1 MHSARLATRQ
11 LLTVA
16 ALVLAAGLAG
26 AAPAP
31 DQDEA
36 ALRKRALAL
45 NDVTGDE
52 AIKGQVLDLVQDA
65 AGTRK
70 LLPVALAMS
79 KDKKQPFNYNA
90 AYILGSAARRL
101 KDVGTAK
108 AFYRLAI
115 DLATKLGSGTK
126 MAQAYGGLS
135 DMLYENKMYDET
147 EKLLKEVL
155 ELTDE
160 GAGRAQTNALLRMVN
175 VLAKQRKFDEAYKL
189 IDNLSKAKP
198 DYWLFLELKA
208 GVQREQGKFEEAAK
222 TYEAMMDSIKKDDSL
237 GEKDKTEMLNEVRIR
252 LVGALAK
259 SGKFDDA
266 YKLIDELSKDKP
278 GYWAYL
284 ELKAEVQREEGKFEA
299 AAKTYEAMMDSI
311 KKDDSL
317 KDKDKA
323 DLLNE
328 SRYLLS
334 NVYLELNDIKKTG
347 EYLEALLAQDPDNP
361 TYNNDL
367 GYIWADH
374 NMNLE
379 KSEKMIRKALEED
392 RKRQLQA
399 NPELKPEEVKDN
411 AAYLD
416 SLAWVL
422 FKQGKFKEAKTPIL
436 EAVKDK
442 EGQHIEI
449 YDHLGDIHLALG
461 EKDEAQA
468 AWKKALELPADTKRD
483 KQRKTE
489 VEKKVKMLEK

>member
-1 MHSARLATRQ
+1 LATRH

-16 ALVLAAGLAG
+16 ALLLAAGLAG

-52 AIKGQVLDLVQDA
+52 AIKGQIQDLVQDA
-65 AGTRK
+65 AGTKK
-70 LLPVALAMS
+70 LLPVALEMS

-90 AYILGSAARRL
+90 AFILGSAARRL
-101 KDVGTAK
+101 KDVDSAK
-108 AFYRLAI
+108 TFFRLAI

-135 DMLYENKMYDET
+135 DMLFENKLYEEN
-147 EKLLKEVL
+147 EKLCKEIL
-155 ELTDE
+155 ELEDE
-160 GAGRAQTNALLRMVN
+160 GAQRAKFSALMRMVN
-175 VLAKQRKFDEAYKL
+175 VLAKQGKFDDAHKL
-189 IDNLSKAKP
+189 VDNLSKQKP
-198 DYWLFLELKA
+198 DYWLFLDLKA
-208 GVQREQGKFEEAAK
+208 GVQREEGKWEEAAK

-237 GEKDKTEMLNEVRIR
+237 KEKDKTEMINEV
-252 LVGALAK
+252 
-259 SGKFDDA
+259 
-266 YKLIDELSKDKP
+266 
-278 GYWAYL
+278 
-284 ELKAEVQREEGKFEA
+284 
-299 AAKTYEAMMDSI
+299 
-311 KKDDSL
+311 
-317 KDKDKA
+317 
-323 DLLNE
+323 
-328 SRYLLS
+328 RYLLS
-334 NVYLELNDIKKTG
+334 NVYLELKDIKKTG

-374 NMNLE
+374 DMNLE
-379 KSEKMIRKALEED
+379 KSEKLIRKALEED
-392 RKRQLQA
+392 KKRQLKD
-399 NPELKPEEVKDN
+399 NPNLKPEEVKDN

-422 FKQGKFKEAKTPIL
+422 YKQKKYKEAKPPIL

-461 EKDEAQA
+461 EKDEALA
-468 AWKKALELPADTKRD
+468 AYKKGLEAATDNKRD
-483 KQRKTE
+483 KQRKAE
-489 VEKKVKMLEK
+489 VEKKIKMLEK